1 MNPQETLQQVFEH
14 AIRQAVGALKTRFA
28 GEAVT
33 DLFLFPN
40 PEAGEF
46 TVYNDEHEQL
56 ATVRVEQWTGDE
68 KDDENELKQA
78 ETALREVIAKLVAE
92 NIFEGIELQ
101 QPFSVL
107 MVDDDMETLAELYF
121 QDDDNVSLD
130 ENLLKE
136 VDADLEDFFRKLMS
150 DLS

>member
-14 AIRQAVGALKTRFA
+14 AIRQAVGALKTRLA

-68 KDDENELKQA
+68 KDDEAALKQA
-78 ETALREVIAKLVAE
+78 EEALRQVISKLVSE